1 MSSISARVLELL
13 ALLQNRRHWSGD
25 ELARRLEVSPRTLRR
40 DVRSLQDLGYPIT
53 TTRGTGGGYHLA
65 PGGTLPPLVLSE
77 EQAAA
82 VVLALTDAA
91 TGANPADPAAAV
103 TALATIVQVLPT
115 AIRRRIDSLQHLST
129 LPGPYG
135 HAVAVDT
142 QVLTTLSL
150 AARDHEAVALEYT
163 DAAGRVT
170 QRTVQPH
177 HIVSLHQRLYLV
189 AFDLTPAD
197 WRTFRIDRV
206 ANPQRTGQRFAPRAL
221 PVADAAEY
229 VRQGIESARHV
240 YEVTATARCSA
251 AAAQERLGQWGD
263 ASPLDQQSCTVR
275 IQVRDLDWAA
285 FALASLAVPF
295 TIHSPQEAID
305 HAVTWGDRL
314 SRAAPL

>member
-53 TTRGTGGGYHLA
+53 TSRGTGGGYHLS

-82 VVLALTDAA
+82 VVLALKDAA
-91 TGANPADPAAAV
+91 TGANPTDPAAAV
-103 TALATIVQVLPT
+103 TALAAIVQVLPT
-115 AIRRRIDSLQHLST
+115 AIRRRIDSLQHVST

-150 AARDHEAVALEYT
+150 AARDHEAVAFEYT

-170 QRTVQPH
+170 RRTVQPH

-189 AFDLTPAD
+189 AFDPAPAD

-229 VRQGIESARHV
+229 VRQRIESAPHV

-263 ASPLDQQSCTVR
+263 ASPLDPQNCTVR
-275 IQVRDLDWAA
+275 IRVRDLDWAA